1 MAPGKSKTYTFKATQ
16 YGTTWYHSH
25 YSSQYGEGLFGGLII
40 NGPASSNYD
49 IDLGTYTVN
58 DWYYK
63 TAAQTA
69 AITDNNLQNAAGP
82 PPGDN
87 ILINGTN
94 KNAAGGG
101 SYGKVSVTKG
111 KKYLLRLI
119 NPSLDAQI
127 RVSLDG
133 HPFTVVTSD
142 LVPIKPFTTN
152 WLLLGIGTYCYVRL
166 L

>member
-1 MAPGKSKTYTFKATQ
+1 M
-16 YGTTWYHSH
+16 
-25 YSSQYGEGLFGGLII
+25 
-40 NGPASSNYD
+40 
-49 IDLGTYTVN
+49 VN

-63 TAAQTA
+63 TASQINAIA
-69 AITDNNLQNAAGP
+69 ADNLQHGAGP
-82 PPGDN
+82 PPGDT

-101 SYGKVSVTKG
+101 AYGKVTLTKG

-119 NPSLDAQI
+119 NPSVDAQI

-133 HPFTVVTSD
+133 HLFNVVTSD

-152 WLLLGIGTYCYVRL
+152 WLLLGIGIITF
-166 L
+166 